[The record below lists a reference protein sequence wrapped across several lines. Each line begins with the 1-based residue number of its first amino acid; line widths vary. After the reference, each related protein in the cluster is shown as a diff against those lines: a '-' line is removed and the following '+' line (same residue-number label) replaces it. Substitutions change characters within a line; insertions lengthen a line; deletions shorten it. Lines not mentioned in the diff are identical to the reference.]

1 MEAFSR
7 SLIRPLT
14 SLLAGPVSRCYTD
27 SVAAILKCRAGRAVR
42 RRSRGVR
49 PRRGVRVAEG
59 ARLESVF
66 TSNRDVGSNP
76 TLSASQFLARNA
88 GVGAWLHG
96 VGFGE
101 VMQAINAV
109 SGMVEHHEDRTRAV
123 FRPRVQGE
131 VIGAAISLEQPILEL
146 VHCCLCSGVGGSRN
160 HRDGSHNDAHKYD
173 RRTNSEYLESA
184 KPGNVKYPAHKHCEG
199 YNQKNNPP
207 LYALPHLAN
216 PFDQAG

>member
-1 MEAFSR
+1 MNPGGHRQSSQPSFFPAFSNYA
-7 SLIRPLT
+7 SGL
-14 SLLAGPVSRCYTD
+14 SFCV
-27 SVAAILKCRAGRAVR
+27 VN
-42 RRSRGVR
+42 RSRSDRR
-49 PRRGVRVAEG
+49 PVVLGIRLDRFDHQIQFIG
-59 ARLESVF
+59 AI
-66 TSNRDVGSNP
+66 D
-76 TLSASQFLARNA
+76 LARNA
-88 GVGAWLHG
+88 VVGVWLHG